1 MSKIDAYK
9 KAAALAAGLKRDAAY
24 ALGPVAA
31 GGVGRQ
37 VGGRS
42 RCVARGLRL
51 LRRLN
56 QQSRGRLQAKIIT
69 YNRRN
74 KVKTTIALLSSLM
87 LTACAVGPD
96 RTRGAELTWLALHAV
111 DTAQTVTIAKSPDC
125 LYEKNP
131 LAVAVYG
138 TKHPSVARVLVT
150 NTVMAGVHYTV
161 SGWWDRHVAAA
172 DADIENDNAALWHM
186 GRFAWYAA
194 SFVGSGS
201 AVVNNVRVGIKPLS
215 TARCKK

>member
-1 MSKIDAYK
+1 MIDIEEQAAFIRENRRAAFWRGVVIG
-9 KAAALAAGLKRDAAY
+9 AAAMLL
-24 ALGPVAA
+24 LTTC
-31 GGVGRQ
+31 VG
-37 VGGRS
+37 
-42 RCVARGLRL
+42 
-51 LRRLN
+51 
-56 QQSRGRLQAKIIT
+56 
-69 YNRRN
+69 
-74 KVKTTIALLSSLM
+74 
-87 LTACAVGPD
+87 CATGPD

-138 TKHPSVARVLVT
+138 TKHPSLARVLVT

-194 SFVGSGS
+194 SFAGTGS
-201 AVVNNVRVGIKPLS
+201 AVIGNVRLGVKPLS